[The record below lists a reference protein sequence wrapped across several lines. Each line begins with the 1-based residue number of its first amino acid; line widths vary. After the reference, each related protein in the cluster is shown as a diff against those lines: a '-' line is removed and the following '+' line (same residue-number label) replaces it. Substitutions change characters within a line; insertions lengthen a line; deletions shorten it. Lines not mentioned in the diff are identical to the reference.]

1 MPVFKISTLTTAT
14 AVSATNQFEINQNG
28 ASRSATLAQV
38 IALVSSGVGA
48 PGTCQAWVNFNGTGT
63 VSIRGSGNV
72 SSITDVTTGGY
83 RVIFTTAQPNA
94 NFSALGFASS
104 DNASPL
110 ASLNIDG
117 FAAAV
122 STTQVNIGIVNTA
135 GTRVD
140 REVIMFAVI
149 R

>member
-1 MPVFKISTLTTAT
+1 MPFLKISTLTTAT

-38 IALVSSGVGA
+38 LALVSSASA

-72 SSITDVTTGGY
+72 SSIFDAATGGY
-83 RVIFTTAQPNA
+83 RVIFTNAQPNA
-94 NFSALGFASS
+94 NYSVFGFASS

-110 ASLNIDG
+110 AIVNIDG

-122 STTQVNIGIVNTA
+122 TATQVNIAIADTS

-140 REVIMFAVI
+140 REVIMVAVF